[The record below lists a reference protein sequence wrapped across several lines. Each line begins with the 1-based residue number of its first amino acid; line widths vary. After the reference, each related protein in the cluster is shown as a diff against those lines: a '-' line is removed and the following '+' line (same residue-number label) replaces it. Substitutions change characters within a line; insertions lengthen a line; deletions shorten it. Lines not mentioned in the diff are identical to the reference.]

1 MSMKFTTRLLDFI
14 ISIYILLTMNNI
26 TIFVICVFVLLSIYW
41 IVYRILLL
49 KIKKSEQYI
58 IDIFLQKI
66 AKIPAVIE
74 VMRPYVVDQKSAF
87 ELITKLHSD
96 WIIHEYWSIHSLMEQ
111 NARINDQY
119 AFLMKLS
126 MVIPD
131 IQKSDYFLYIRDFVM
146 SYDVLMRR
154 EIPKFNQFVKK
165 WNMFIW
171 IKNALLIGYF
181 LPWNKKLEV

>member
-1 MSMKFTTRLLDFI
+1 
-14 ISIYILLTMNNI
+14 
-26 TIFVICVFVLLSIYW
+26 
-41 IVYRILLL
+41 
-49 KIKKSEQYI
+49 
-58 IDIFLQKI
+58 
-66 AKIPAVIE
+66 
-74 VMRPYVVDQKSAF
+74 
-87 ELITKLHSD
+87 
-96 WIIHEYWSIHSLMEQ
+96 MEQ

-165 WNMFIW
+165 WNMFIR
-171 IKNALLIGYF
+171 IKNTLLIGYF
-181 LPWNKKLEV
+181 LP

>member
-1 MSMKFTTRLLDFI
+1 
-14 ISIYILLTMNNI
+14 
-26 TIFVICVFVLLSIYW
+26 
-41 IVYRILLL
+41 L

-74 VMRPYVVDQKSAF
+74 VMRPYVVDQKVAF
-87 ELITKLHSD
+87 DHITVLHSQ
-96 WIIHEYWSIHSLMEQ
+96 WIIHDYTSIHSLMEQ

-119 AFLMKLS
+119 AFLMRLS
-126 MVIPD
+126 MVIPE

-154 EIPKFNQFVKK
+154 EIPNFNKFIKQ
-165 WNMFIW
+165 WNSFIY
-171 IKNALLIGYF
+171 IKNILLVGYL